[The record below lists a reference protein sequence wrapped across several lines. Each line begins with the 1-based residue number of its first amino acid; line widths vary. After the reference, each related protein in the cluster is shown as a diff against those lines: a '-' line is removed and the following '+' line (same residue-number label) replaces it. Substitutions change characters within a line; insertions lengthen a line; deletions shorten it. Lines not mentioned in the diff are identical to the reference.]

1 MALQTTARP
10 AKGRAATPAVTPPA
24 KGRATTPTPARPAT
38 TPPTIE
44 PIPIPLGLR
53 VVRVVAF
60 ASVSSIL
67 LLATL
72 PMWAPSGP
80 IPVPSLTPAGY
91 LMLAR
96 MGGFVAYTLLWLSMA
111 LGISITSK
119 LARMWPGG
127 PAAVDVHQY
136 VSLLGIGFT
145 LLHVLSLLGNAALGY
160 TIASGLLPFWG
171 SSYRPFWMGL
181 AGKIGLY
188 LMLIVGLSFFV
199 RARLGHKLWRA
210 IHSLSFVSFLLS
222 LTHGMAAGTDTP
234 SWWVSGFY
242 IGSMAILLALLAHR
256 LWAARKTATA
266 GKTAKASKAPA
277 AQPEA

>member
-1 MALQTTARP
+1 MALQTTARTT
-10 AKGRAATPAVTPPA
+10 KGRAATPAA
-24 KGRATTPTPARPAT
+24 KRPAA
-38 TPPTIE
+38 PPIVE
-44 PIPIPLGLR
+44 PIPIPLGFR

-80 IPVPSLTPAGY
+80 FLVPSLTPAGY

-96 MGGFVAYTLLWLSMA
+96 MGGFVAYALLWLSMA
-111 LGISITSK
+111 LGISISSK
-119 LARMWPGG
+119 LARLWPGG

-160 TIASGLLPFWG
+160 TIASGLLPFSG

-181 AGKIGLY
+181 AGKTGLY
-188 LMLIVGLSFFV
+188 LMLVVGLSFFV

-210 IHSLSFVSFLLS
+210 IHSLSFVSFALA

-234 SWWVSGFY
+234 SWWVFGFY
-242 IGSMAILLALLAHR
+242 IASMAILLALLAHR
-256 LWAARKTATA
+256 LWATRKTGKA
-266 GKTAKASKAPA
+266 GKAGKASKAPDVQA
-277 AQPEA
+277 EM